1 MSATGKRIL
10 VVDDDPD
17 IVLVLVTILED
28 AGYTVLT
35 ADATTYQAPL
45 RDREPPDLILLDML
59 LSGHDGRDIA
69 RELKGQQT
77 TNHIPIIMLS
87 AHPSAQREAQ
97 AVGADQ
103 FMAKPFE
110 MDELLATVAAT
121 LR

>member
-1 MSATGKRIL
+1 MSAVGKRIL

-17 IVLVLVTILED
+17 ILLVLTAILED

-45 RDREPPDLILLDML
+45 RDHEPPDLILLDML
-59 LSGHDGRDIA
+59 LSGHDGRDIT
-69 RELKGQQT
+69 RQLKGQEA

-87 AHPSAQREAQ
+87 AHPTAQRDARD
-97 AVGADQ
+97 VGADG

-110 MDELLATVAAT
+110 MDDLLATVAAA

>member
-1 MSATGKRIL
+1 MSAVAKRIL

-17 IVLVLVTILED
+17 IVLVLSAILED

-35 ADATTYQAPL
+35 ADATSYQAPL
-45 RDREPPDLILLDML
+45 RDHEPPDLILLDML
-59 LSGHDGRDIA
+59 LSGHDGRDIT
-69 RELKGQQT
+69 RQLKGQQT

-87 AHPSAQREAQ
+87 AHPTAQREARD
-97 AVGADQ
+97 VGADG

-110 MDELLATVAAT
+110 MDDLLATVAAA